1 MAIDLET
8 KIGNGR
14 RLLETSFEW
23 ISTEWLKR
31 LSGQVVITRELIE
44 SNMSLYLRRKISWNT
59 VLEARRVME
68 GLEQMNQ
75 KILNLLW

>member
-14 RLLETSFEW
+14 RLLETSVEG
-23 ISTEWLKR
+23 ISGEGLQR
-31 LSGQVVITRELIE
+31 LSGQVEITRELIE
-44 SNMSLYLRRKISWNT
+44 SNLGLYLRRKISGNV

-68 GLEQMNQ
+68 ELENMHT
-75 KILNLLW
+75 KILELLK

>member
-14 RLLETSFEW
+14 RLLETSVEW
-23 ISTEWLKR
+23 ISWEWLQR
-31 LSGQVVITRELIE
+31 LSWQVEITRELIE
-44 SNMSLYLRRKISWNT
+44 SNLGLYLRRKISGNV

-68 GLEQMNQ
+68 ELENMHT
-75 KILNLLW
+75 KILELLK